1 MDNSTTKTVD
11 TISSWLDLDDPNLI
25 PQELQ
30 QLLDLQMVDT
40 NATGTST
47 NMECE
52 HPYSEC
58 NLPLNLSRPDS
69 PFLPDLHEFDNII
82 VSTPEEHYYHP
93 ILPGNDQV
101 ILDQQVDEE
110 ANCDKYLNVMAESTP
125 ESVDVDQYFQTDSD
139 KLITIASISPSLV
152 SDHVPQQLPLKKKKS
167 PNIKKPT
174 KVSTKRH
181 NRSTTTAT
189 NSSVADDEDEMEE
202 EIDGEPK
209 SGTVSCKNLV
219 SERNR
224 RKRLSQKLLDLRALV
239 PNITK
244 MDKRSIL
251 VDAIFYLKNMQEETT
266 KIEKELKEKQLLQN
280 HQPRIL
286 VINDIMEGDEDDHE
300 HDLSDDTRARTSV
313 PGTASKPKPQIVE
326 IDIEKMEEKRF
337 IVKITCNGAKGVAGD
352 IFRVMETIG
361 FEISYAALEQ
371 IKPQQV
377 LSTVIIKN
385 RKRPGHDASVQRARL
400 GFSLSDILMLS
411 FVFGT
416 SVNTLISKTLS
427 KSCGTAL
434 ILLSLI
440 SA

>member
-1 MDNSTTKTVD
+1 MEGLDAYTFHDEELYQASMDNSTTKTVD

-52 HPYSEC
+52 HPFSEC
-58 NLPLNLSRPDS
+58 NFPLNLSRPDS
-69 PFLPDLHEFDNII
+69 PFLLDLHEFDNIT
-82 VSTPEEHYYHP
+82 VSTPEEHYYHS
-93 ILPGNDQV
+93 ILPGNHQV
-101 ILDQQVDEE
+101 ILDQPVNEE

-125 ESVDVDQYFQTDSD
+125 ESVGVDQYFQTDSD
-139 KLITIASISPSLV
+139 KLITIASISPSSV
-152 SDHVPQQLPLKKKKS
+152 SDHVPQQLPLKKKK
-167 PNIKKPT
+167 PRNIKKPT

-189 NSSVADDEDEMEE
+189 AATNSSVADDHEDEMEE

-209 SGTVSCKNLV
+209 SGTAKCKNLV

-224 RKRLSQKLLDLRALV
+224 RKRLSQQLLDLRALV

-244 MDKRSIL
+244 MDKRSVL
-251 VDAIFYLKNMQEETT
+251 VDAISYLKNMQEETT
-266 KIEKELKEKQLLQN
+266 KIEQELKERQLLQN

-286 VINDIMEGDEDDHE
+286 VINDIMEGDEDEDDHE
-300 HDLSDDTRARTSV
+300 HDLSDDTRARSSV

-337 IVKITCNGAKGVAGD
+337 IVKITCNGATGVAGD

-361 FEISYAALEQ
+361 FEISYAALKQ

-377 LSTVIIKN
+377 LSTVFIKVKKQEKMTEEKLKN
-385 RKRPGHDASVQRARL
+385 CV
-400 GFSLSDILMLS
+400 
-411 FVFGT
+411 
-416 SVNTLISKTLS
+416 ISS
-427 KSCGTAL
+427 AL
-434 ILLSLI
+434 RSGLTILLS
-440 SA
+440 SSC